1 MDIDIDN
8 YTWIA
13 SQIEDYH
20 NSLDRL
26 TPLEALQER
35 DRIEMHIEHIRL
47 PEYRKRE
54 LYRMLGGAKDE

>member
-20 NSLDRL
+20 NSLEKW

-35 DRIEMHIEHIRL
+35 ELIGNRL
-47 PEYRKRE
+47 KYIGLPPEKKQE
-54 LYRMLGGAKDE
+54 LWKMLGGVK

>member
-26 TPLEALQER
+26 TPLEAVQER
-35 DRIEMHIEHIRL
+35 ELIEIRL
-47 PEYRKRE
+47 KCIGLPPEKKQE
-54 LYRMLGGAKDE
+54 LWKMLGGVK

>member
-13 SQIEDYH
+13 SLIEKYY
-20 NSLDRL
+20 NNLEKW
-26 TPLEALQER
+26 TPLEAQQER
-35 DRIEMHIEHIRL
+35 ERIEMHIEHIRL

-54 LYRMLGGAKDE
+54 LYRMLGGAK

>member
-26 TPLEALQER
+26 TPLEAVQER
-35 DRIEMHIEHIRL
+35 ELIENRL
-47 PEYRKRE
+47 KYIGLPPEKKQE
-54 LYRMLGGAKDE
+54 LWKMLGGAK

>member
-1 MDIDIDN
+1 MDN
-8 YTWIA
+8 FEWIA
-13 SQIEDYH
+13 SLIEKYY
-20 NSLDRL
+20 NSLEKW

-35 DRIEMHIEHIRL
+35 ERIETHLEHIRL

>member
-1 MDIDIDN
+1 MDN
-8 YTWIA
+8 YEWIA

-20 NSLDRL
+20 NGLEKW

-35 DRIEMHIEHIRL
+35 ERIETYLEHIRL

-54 LYRMLGGAKDE
+54 LYRMLGGAKNE

>member
-13 SQIEDYH
+13 SLIEKYY
-20 NSLDRL
+20 NNLEKW

-35 DRIEMHIEHIRL
+35 ERIETHLEHIRL

-54 LYRMLGGAKDE
+54 LYRMLGGAK

>member
-1 MDIDIDN
+1 MDN
-8 YTWIA
+8 FEWIA
-13 SQIEDYH
+13 SLIEKYY
-20 NSLDRL
+20 NNLEKW

-35 DRIEMHIEHIRL
+35 ERIETYLEHIRL

>member
-20 NSLDRL
+20 NSLEKW

-35 DRIEMHIEHIRL
+35 ELIETRL
-47 PEYRKRE
+47 KYIGLPPEKKQE
-54 LYRMLGGAKDE
+54 LWKMLGGVK